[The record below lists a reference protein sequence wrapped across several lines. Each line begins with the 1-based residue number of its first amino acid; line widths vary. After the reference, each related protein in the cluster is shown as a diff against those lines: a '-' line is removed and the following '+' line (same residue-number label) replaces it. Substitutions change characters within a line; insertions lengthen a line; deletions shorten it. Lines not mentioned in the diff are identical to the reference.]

1 MVNARILFVF
11 ELILPQNEPK
21 LSTACTCMLIPI
33 RGVKGVIGF
42 KKLIGFAA
50 LAAAA
55 IVWGSAAEASPLS
68 FNLQSADYNYSW
80 TMDSDPN
87 PANSVVGSE
96 TIITDFTGQAMGS
109 SGALPTGALYFYA
122 SSFFGGFGFTDQA
135 SGQSLFDFIGDQ
147 IYSNGET
154 APSFATGTFF
164 MTFDNKTNSN
174 YSATLTVAA
183 VAATPIPAAL
193 PLFVSA
199 LGGLGFVG
207 WRRKR
212 ATSAAL

>member
-1 MVNARILFVF
+1 VLG
-11 ELILPQNEPK
+11 L
-21 LSTACTCMLIPI
+21 
-33 RGVKGVIGF
+33 

-55 IVWGSAAEASPLS
+55 IVSGSAAEATPLS

-80 TMDSDPN
+80 TMDSN
-87 PANSVVGSE
+87 PTPTFHVTGSE
-96 TIITDFTGQAMGS
+96 TGVADFTGQAMGS
-109 SGALPTGALYFYA
+109 SAALPTGTLWFYA
-122 SSFFGGFGFTDQA
+122 SPSFFGGFGFVDQA
-135 SGQSLFDFIGDQ
+135 TGGSLFDFSGDQ
-147 IYSNGET
+147 IYSLDET
-154 APSFATGTFF
+154 APNFAPGTYL
-164 MTFDNKTNSN
+164 MTFDNNNNRN

-207 WRRKR
+207 WRRRKR
-212 ATSAAL
+212 DQVAA